1 MERPELALAGEFAR
15 REDVWR
21 KLGSL
26 RQGGWVLV
34 SAQAWLNDQE
44 IGASSAQLVKP

>member
-1 MERPELALAGEFAR
+1 MERPELALAGEFAG
-15 REDVWR
+15 REGDVWR

-34 SAQAWLNDQE
+34 SLHKH
-44 IGASSAQLVKP
+44 GSMTRK